1 MHFNII
7 MESVK
12 VRIVTY
18 IYKMKLIAYTL
29 ILLSHIAWCQN
40 WQSTSLFNNG
50 GGQRFDDVFFID
62 DNTGWA
68 ANGFFAAVYKTTD
81 GGETWQTQL
90 TESQLGGSF
99 YFRNIEFLDAQNGFL
114 GTLNNLLLKTN
125 DGGNTWLT
133 VDNISP
139 NPHAVC
145 GLSAV
150 NSQTIFGCGA
160 FFQPAFI
167 IKSTDAGQ
175 NWTYTDM
182 SGLAT
187 ALVEIKFIDEATGY
201 AGGQNANGACLLKT
215 TDGGNSWNEIYNS
228 GVPGEYVWKIQIL
241 DNSNVVFGAVSSV
254 APFLGKLIKS
264 FDAGNNWETFD
275 APETNIQALGFV
287 SETKGWMGGHTTGF
301 YETNDGGQTWTDT
314 GVGNNLNRIFVLNS
328 GLAYGCGT
336 SVYKYSDASL
346 SVLET
351 NMKLNKPVNVNFANN
366 PVASF
371 LEFSVSFESA
381 DNLVIE
387 IYNINGKF
395 IQQVS
400 RDIIEYKQ
408 VKNYKF
414 NVEHLASG
422 SYFLNFH
429 SNTGRQSY
437 QFIKL

>member
-1 MHFNII
+1 MII
-7 MESVK
+7 KSTRL
-12 VRIVTY
+12 RIVIY
-18 IYKMKLIAYTL
+18 IYKMKQ
-29 ILLSHIAWCQN
+29 LLYVLLLFSNFCWCQT

-50 GGQRFDDVFFID
+50 GGQRFDDVFFLD
-62 DNTGWA
+62 ETTGWA

-90 TESQLGGSF
+90 TESELGGTF

-125 DGGNTWLT
+125 DGGTTWLP
-133 VDNISP
+133 VDNINP

-150 NSQTIFGCGA
+150 NTQTIYGCGA

-167 IKSTDAGQ
+167 IKSNDAGQ
-175 NWTYTDM
+175 TWTYTDM

-187 ALVEIKFIDEATGY
+187 ALVEIKFIDETTGY

-228 GVPGEYVWKIQIL
+228 GIPGEYVWKIQIL
-241 DNSNVVFGAVSSV
+241 ENTNLVFCAVSSV
-254 APFLGKLIKS
+254 ALFLGKLIKS
-264 FDAGNNWETFD
+264 FDAGNSWEAFD

-301 YETNDGGQTWTDT
+301 YETNDGGQTWTNT

-328 GLAYGCGT
+328 SLAYGCGT
-336 SVYKYSDASL
+336 SVYKYTDTSL
-346 SVLET
+346 SVIET
-351 NMKLNKPVNVNFANN
+351 NVAPKNTVNIIFNNN
-366 PVASF
+366 PVGLY
-371 LEFSVSFESA
+371 LEFSVGFESS
-381 DNLVIE
+381 DNMVIE
-387 IYNINGKF
+387 IYDINGKF

-400 RDIIEYKQ
+400 RDIIHAKQ

-414 NVEHLASG
+414 NVEHLATG

-437 QFIKL
+437 PFIKL

>member
-1 MHFNII
+1 
-7 MESVK
+7 
-12 VRIVTY
+12 
-18 IYKMKLIAYTL
+18 MKLIAY
-29 ILLSHIAWCQN
+29 ILLLFTNICWCQN

-50 GGQRFDDVFFID
+50 GGQRFDDVFFLD
-62 DNTGWA
+62 EYTGWA

-81 GGETWQTQL
+81 GGITWQTQL
-90 TESQLGGSF
+90 TEGDLGGAF

-125 DGGNTWLT
+125 NGGSTWLP

-150 NSQTIFGCGA
+150 NAQTIYGCGA

-167 IKSTDAGQ
+167 IKSNDAGQ
-175 NWTYTDM
+175 TWTYSNM
-182 SGLAT
+182 SDLAT
-187 ALVEIKFIDEATGY
+187 ALVEIKFIDETTGY
-201 AGGQNANGACLLKT
+201 AGGQNVNGACLLKT

-228 GVPGEYVWKIQIL
+228 GIPGEYVWKIQIL
-241 DNSNVVFGAVSSV
+241 EDTNVVFGAVSSV

-264 FDAGNNWETFD
+264 FDAGNNWESFD

-336 SVYKYSDASL
+336 SVYKYTDTSL
-346 SVLET
+346 SIIEDE
-351 NMKLNKPVNVNFANN
+351 MKGKNALYVTLKDN
-366 PVASF
+366 PVKSS
-371 LEFSVSFESA
+371 LEFSITFEST
-381 DNLVIE
+381 DNLLIE
-387 IYNINGKF
+387 LYDLSGKF
-395 IQQVS
+395 IQQLS
-400 RDIIEYKQ
+400 RDIVNSKQ
-408 VKNYKF
+408 IKSYYF
-414 NVEHLASG
+414 NVDHLASG

-429 SNTGRQSY
+429 CNTGRQSFK
-437 QFIKL
+437 FIKQ